1 MKNDVIII
9 GGGAA
14 GLCAAVALK
23 KRNRNLSVRLLE
35 TMPRVGKKLA
45 ATGNGRCN
53 ITNRNIDISR
63 YHGKHPDFAEYALTR
78 FNRTVCEEFFG
89 EIGVDFVFEGDKAY
103 PASLQAASVVDCLRF
118 AAEESG
124 VTVCTETAVTNI
136 QVQGGLYKVI
146 AGNMSFLAK
155 SIIIAAGL
163 LSGGEKYGCTGSVLQ
178 IMKKAGFDTVETL
191 PAIVQLKT
199 PTDIVKQLKGI
210 KIDAD
215 VSLLKGG
222 KVLRKEYG
230 EVLFCDYGLSGPPI
244 LQLSGTAER
253 NGGCEI
259 SLDIMSAIDF
269 SALEEELNIRA
280 ERLKARRLDEFFTGM
295 LNKRLG
301 QIIIKNADLGL
312 SNSVNTLTRQDIKR
326 ITALLKDLRFR
337 ITGTTGFANSQVTAG
352 GLDTAQ
358 FNCKTMES
366 RDNKGLYA
374 IGEILDID
382 GDCGGFNLQWAWSSA
397 LCAAENIA
405 GANNKC

>member
-1 MKNDVIII
+1 MKNDVLII

-14 GLCAAVALK
+14 GLCAAVAV
-23 KRNRNLSVRLLE
+23 KRRAPSLSVRLLE
-35 TMPRVGKKLA
+35 ALPRVGKKLA

-53 ITNRNIDISR
+53 ITNKKIHIGR
-63 YHGKHPDFAEYALTR
+63 YHGSDPQFCAYALDR
-78 FNRTVCEEFFG
+78 FGFEAAESFFA
-89 EIGVDFVFEGDKAY
+89 EIGVPFAFEGDKAY
-103 PASLQAASVVDCLRF
+103 PASFQAASVVDCLRF
-118 AAEESG
+118 AAEEAG
-124 VTVCTETAVTNI
+124 VIICTDTRVDNI
-136 QVQGGLYKVI
+136 QISRGLFKII
-146 AGNMSFLAK
+146 AGNMSFLAENV
-155 SIIIAAGL
+155 IIAAGL
-163 LSGGEKYGCTGSVLQ
+163 LSGGERLGSDGQMLALL
-178 IMKKAGFDTVETL
+178 KKAGFKTVNTR

-199 PTDIVKQLKGI
+199 PPETVRQLKGI
-210 KIDAD
+210 KVSAE
-215 VSLLKGG
+215 VSLKSGG
-222 KVLRKEYG
+222 RLLRREYG
-230 EVLFCDYGLSGPPI
+230 EVLFCDYGLSGPPV

-259 SLDIMSAIDF
+259 SLDIMPDIDF
-269 SALEEELNIRA
+269 STLENELDIRA
-280 ERLKARRLDEFFTGM
+280 ERLKERRLDEFFTGM

-301 QIIIKNADLGL
+301 QIIIKSAGLAL
-312 SNSVNTLTRQDIKR
+312 SNSVGTLTKQDIKR
-326 ITALLKDLRFR
+326 ITALLKNMRFK